1 MSNAPTRANVEELR
15 RALMSAAQHLASS
28 GVMSRSLHGNWSV
41 RIPDTDQ
48 ILITSGGTFAGM
60 KPQDIALLDLE
71 GNVIEG
77 QVEPIFA
84 EILHMH
90 TRVYQVRRDVGSVLH
105 THSPFATAFA
115 VASKP
120 IECWSEALARFGLT
134 EPVPVAGY
142 APRGS
147 DESVNN
153 IAEAIGPETRAVLL
167 ENHGILAFHSNLQ
180 MTAQVQFALEEAAE
194 IGIYAMTIGKPKLIP
209 AQMAKAAIMRA
220 EDFAR
225 AGGQRR

>member
-1 MSNAPTRANVEELR
+1 
-15 RALMSAAQHLASS
+15 MSAAQHLAAS
-28 GVMSRSLHGNWSV
+28 GVMSKSLHGNWSV
-41 RIPDTDQ
+41 RIADTDQ

-71 GNVIEG
+71 GNLIEG
-77 QVEPIFA
+77 EIQPIFA
-84 EILHMH
+84 EIIQMH
-90 TRVYQVRRDVGSVLH
+90 TRVYQVRGDVGSVLH

-134 EPVPVAGY
+134 DPVPVASY

-147 DESVNN
+147 RESVDN
-153 IAEAIGPETRAVLL
+153 ISNVIGPETRAVLL

-180 MTAQVQFALEEAAE
+180 MTAQVQFSLEEAAE
-194 IGIYAMTIGKPKLIP
+194 IGIYAMNIGQPKLIP
-209 AQMAKAAIMRA
+209 SEMARAAVMRA

-225 AGGQRR
+225 AGAQRR